1 MIETEE
7 IYAKLDTM
15 TEQQMI
21 KILDPICKAVVGKAS
36 VRGISGIEVMANR
49 VFALAVLDLY
59 EQWQTEIYNRE

>member
-21 KILDPICKAVVGKAS
+21 KILDPICKAVAGKAS
-36 VRGISGIEVMANR
+36 VRGMSGVEVMANR
-49 VFALAVLDLY
+49 FFALAVLDLY
-59 EQWQTEIYNRE
+59 EQWQTEIFNRE